1 MEGSHNDLSIPKFSN
16 TAHNYGGSKALRENR
31 TGPHS
36 RDQGVTRDAWC
47 GRGFFSKIRHPEP
60 HPITPSEGTHK
71 DTEIPKSSSVAR
83 KRVGH
88 ASQGGKWGSLVYRR
102 GGFVGERAKGNAKG
116 FGIRYSRPIL
126 VLKSGMESLA
136 RPLESGQK
144 IIGVRSSQNRFF
156 YF

>member
-47 GRGFFSKIRHPEP
+47 GRGFVPKIRHPEP
-60 HPITPSEGTHK
+60 HPITPPEGTHK

-88 ASQGGKWGSLVYRR
+88 ASQGG
-102 GGFVGERAKGNAKG
+102 GFNGDH
-116 FGIRYSRPIL
+116 
-126 VLKSGMESLA
+126 
-136 RPLESGQK
+136 
-144 IIGVRSSQNRFF
+144 
-156 YF
+156 